1 MTPFG
6 ARLREIREARGMT
19 LKSMAAA
26 IGVSPAYLSALEHGR
41 RGRPTW
47 DLLQRIIGHLN
58 IIWDEAEA
66 LQATARR
73 SHPRVVVDSG
83 GLTPTHVEL
92 ANVIASRLR
101 EFSEAEAQELLAE
114 LAKRAEID
122 ARVRRDEELASLP
135 DRLQDEY
142 QRVVGAFVTLGLMA
156 S

>member
-6 ARLREIREARGMT
+6 AKLRSLREARGIT
-19 LKSMAAA
+19 ARELAARLN
-26 IGVSPAYLSALEHGR
+26 VTPAYLSALEHGH
-41 RGRPTW
+41 RGRPSRRFVE
-47 DLLQRIIGHLN
+47 LVCQYFG

-114 LAKRAEID
+114 LAKRGTPQRPPLKR
-122 ARVRRDEELASLP
+122 ARKRGPKVPKMPLSPRARA
-135 DRLQDEY
+135 
-142 QRVVGAFVTLGLMA
+142 GH
-156 S
+156 